1 MTGTAPPPKT
11 APAKTAP
18 AKTAP
23 AKTAPAK
30 TAPAKTAPAKTPP
43 PKTVPALVRERA
55 SRQASRTVLAV
66 DDGSTLTLGEWLRRS
81 ERVAAALRHRGVGI
95 GDRVVLVVGEGAWI
109 EYAVANLAVYLAGA
123 TAVGLTGRL
132 GEQVV
137 AERIAE
143 CEARAVV
150 CTRDADTTASGV
162 PAWTVRELE
171 RAPSTADLDPDPVP
185 PSAIA
190 EIVYTSGT
198 TGPAKRVAVTHANL
212 TFGRDSRGELFGGIE
227 SILCAVP
234 PGTNAGHSALMV
246 ALTTGSRA
254 HVLGQ
259 TGADAMARAIER
271 EAVEHAI
278 LPPAAAAE
286 LVASGAHVRYDLS
299 SLRALMFG
307 SSAVPDR
314 VVSALSEAVPAAQ
327 IMIGYGSTESA
338 PAFTRKVAPAWQEH
352 KDPLR
357 YRGVGLA
364 SLGSPGGGT
373 EVAIVDPDGRRLP
386 PGEVGEICLR
396 GEAPRRYYLDDSP
409 RTAGVFGADGWVRM
423 GDLGTIA
430 PDQSLLFVDRAADS
444 IVTAGHRIS
453 SAVVENAL
461 LWHPSVRG
469 AAVFAVPDERAGQVA
484 IAAVE
489 ADPGIA
495 PEDLT
500 AFLAGELDLADRPAA
515 VRIVPGLPRGV
526 TGKILKAQ
534 LREDTHGGHQENE
547 GLSGD
552 RAEADVR
559 DGTGLARVGPL
570 RQDRG

>member
-1 MTGTAPPPKT
+1 MTGTV
-11 APAKTAP
+11 
-18 AKTAP
+18 
-23 AKTAPAK
+23 
-30 TAPAKTAPAKTPP
+30 PP
-43 PKTVPALVRERA
+43 PKTVAALVRERA

-66 DDGSTLTLGEWLRRS
+66 DDGSTLTLGEWLHRS

-95 GDRVVLVVGEGAWI
+95 GDRVVLVVGEDAWI
-109 EYAVANLAVYLAGA
+109 EYAVVNLAAYLAGA

-132 GEQVV
+132 GDKVV

-150 CTRDADTTASGV
+150 CTRDAAVSASGV
-162 PAWTVRELE
+162 PVWAVRELE
-171 RAPSTADLDPDPVP
+171 RAPSAGLPSLDPDPVP
-185 PSAIA
+185 PSAVA

-254 HVLGQ
+254 HVLGRIGPDAG
-259 TGADAMARAIER
+259 TTADADAGAEAIARAIER

-278 LPPAAAAE
+278 LPPGAAAE
-286 LVASGAHVRYDLS
+286 LVASGAHVRHDLS

-338 PAFTRKVAPAWQEH
+338 PAFTRKMAPAWQDH

-357 YRGVGLA
+357 YRGVKLA

-373 EVAIVDPDGRRLP
+373 EVAIVDPRRRPLP

-430 PDQSLLFVDRAADS
+430 PDGSLLFVDRAADS

-453 SAVVENAL
+453 SAMVENAL

-484 IAAVE
+484 VAAVE
-489 ADPGIA
+489 AGPETR
-495 PEDLT
+495 PEDLA
-500 AFLAGELDLADRPAA
+500 AFLAGELDPADRPAA
-515 VRIVPGLPRGV
+515 VRIVPELPRGV

-534 LREDTHGGHQENE
+534 LRGREDGHGGIEKDE

-559 DGTGLARVGPL
+559 DGAGLARVGPL
-570 RQDRG
+570 GQDRG

>member
-1 MTGTAPPPKT
+1 MTETI
-11 APAKTAP
+11 
-18 AKTAP
+18 
-23 AKTAPAK
+23 
-30 TAPAKTAPAKTPP
+30 PP
-43 PKTVPALVRERA
+43 PKTVAALVRERA

-66 DDGSTLTLGEWLRRS
+66 DDGSTLTLGEWLHRS

-95 GDRVVLVVGEGAWI
+95 GDRVVLAVGESAWV
-109 EYAVANLAVYLAGA
+109 EYAVANLAAYLTGA
-123 TAVGLTGRL
+123 TAVGLTSRL
-132 GEQVV
+132 GEKVV

-150 CTRDADTTASGV
+150 CTRDAAMTATGV

-171 RAPSTADLDPDPVP
+171 RAPSPDLDPDLDLDPDPVP
-185 PSAIA
+185 ASAIA

-254 HVLGQ
+254 HVLGR
-259 TGADAMARAIER
+259 TGPDAGPDAGAHAIARAIER
-271 EAVEHAI
+271 EALEHAI
-278 LPPAAAAE
+278 LPPGAAAE
-286 LVASGAHVRYDLS
+286 LVASGAHLRYDLS

-314 VVSALSEAVPAAQ
+314 VVSALSEAIPAAQ
-327 IMIGYGSTESA
+327 IMVGYGSTESA
-338 PAFTRKVAPAWQEH
+338 PAFTRKMAPAWQEH
-352 KDPLR
+352 QDPLR
-357 YRGVGLA
+357 YRGARLA
-364 SLGSPGGGT
+364 SLGLPGGGT

-386 PGEVGEICLR
+386 AGEVGEICLR

-430 PDQSLLFVDRAADS
+430 PDESLLFVDRAADS

-453 SAVVENAL
+453 SAMVENAL

-469 AAVFAVPDERAGQVA
+469 AAVFAVPDERAGQLAV
-484 IAAVE
+484 AAVE
-489 ADPGIA
+489 ADPA
-495 PEDLT
+495 ASAEDL
-500 AFLAGELDLADRPAA
+500 AGFLAGELDPADRPAA
-515 VRIVPGLPRGV
+515 VRIVPELPRGV

-534 LREDTHGGHQENE
+534 LREDWHGDEKNE

-552 RAEADVR
+552 RAEADFR
-559 DGTGLARVGPL
+559 DGAGLARVGPL
-570 RQDRG
+570 RQD